1 MGSAVEAASRG
12 GTTPPS
18 SQLVASSEERVWL
31 AKHYRSPPL
40 RNGKETQGM
49 RTITR
54 LFDSRA
60 EAERAVETLVQ
71 QHGIDRDRV
80 RIHGTEDATAGTEAT
95 RSGAPHGVLDSLRG
109 RDQARYGEGLRR
121 GGIMVSAE
129 VSEEQARQAAD
140 TFSRHGAVDLD
151 AREAQWRADGWPGGA
166 NAPGSSSTPDSLPA
180 VNPDAAEH
188 GWTGGGGAIGST
200 AATRDGPERQ
210 GVHSTYAGTSY
221 VGARSTDEDI
231 TKPVNAGIASSP
243 PVRPAGP
250 AALAAAGAGA
260 STSALRGSERDAAL
274 AASVGNEG
282 PGTGAGPAAGSA
294 AAGQAPLPGR
304 ATPGGNAPGT
314 ASPPAA
320 TARADATIP
329 LVEEHLRVGKRD
341 VSHGSVRVRSYVVE
355 TPVQDQV
362 TLRQEHVQV
371 DRHPVDRPLGGADRT
386 GFQDRVV
393 EATESAEEP
402 VVDKEARV
410 REEVVLRKTAE
421 DRTETVRDTVR
432 HTEVEVEDGR
442 RPTAPPRATPPD
454 RAPDR

>member
-200 AATRDGPERQ
+200 AATREGAEPA
-210 GVHSTYAGTSY
+210 GVGSTYAGRNRM
-221 VGARSTDEDI
+221 GARGTDEDVTRPI
-231 TKPVNAGIASSP
+231 NAGIASSP

-250 AALAAAGAGA
+250 AALEAAAP
-260 STSALRGSERDAAL
+260 STSARRGAAGDAAR
-274 AASVGNEG
+274 AASMGNEG
-282 PGTGAGPAAGSA
+282 PGTGEGPAAGSA
-294 AAGQAPLPGR
+294 AAGEAPLPGR
-304 ATPGGNAPGT
+304 D
-314 ASPPAA
+314 PA
-320 TARADATIP
+320 R
-329 LVEEHLRVGKRD
+329 
-341 VSHGSVRVRSYVVE
+341 
-355 TPVQDQV
+355 
-362 TLRQEHVQV
+362 
-371 DRHPVDRPLGGADRT
+371 
-386 GFQDRVV
+386 
-393 EATESAEEP
+393 
-402 VVDKEARV
+402 
-410 REEVVLRKTAE
+410 
-421 DRTETVRDTVR
+421 
-432 HTEVEVEDGR
+432 
-442 RPTAPPRATPPD
+442 
-454 RAPDR
+454 